1 MSGNRSVKRKS
12 GAVKSKA
19 TASSHFSSYLTNHK
33 EVAVSSLQRLL
44 KTPLSSLMTWL
55 VIAIALSLPCALF
68 IAINNLS
75 VVSSGWDGSAQIS
88 LYLNQ
93 NLSDQQTEKVI
104 KAVSTRPDVDKV
116 LYVSPEA
123 ALKEFQR
130 LSGFG
135 KVLDHLDSN
144 PLPGVLVV
152 TPSESKGSPEQLSFI
167 YKELKELKQVD
178 RAVVDMQWVHRLY
191 ALMSVIKRMA
201 YVLAIL
207 LSLGVLLVIG
217 NTIRLAIEN
226 RRDEILVVKLVGGA
240 DGFVRRPFLY
250 TGFWYGFG
258 GGLLALMIIAVSLLW
273 LSAPAKALAASYGSS
288 FELLGL
294 SFFQSVCLMVLACLL
309 GLMGA
314 WLSVARHLGD
324 IEPK

>member
-1 MSGNRSVKRKS
+1 MSKAPKRKS
-12 GAVKSKA
+12 GAVKSK
-19 TASSHFSSYLTNHK
+19 TTTSSHLESYLANHR
-33 EVAVSSLQRLL
+33 EVAKSSLTRLL

-75 VVSSGWDGSAQIS
+75 VVSNGWDGSAQIS
-88 LYLNQ
+88 LYLKQ
-93 NLSDQQTEKVI
+93 NISEQQTEQVI
-104 KAVSTRPDVDKV
+104 KKVSARSDVDKV
-116 LYVSPEA
+116 TYVSPEA
-123 ALKEFQR
+123 ALEEFQR

-135 KVLDHLDSN
+135 KVLDHLDNN

-152 TPSESKGSPEQLSFI
+152 TPVEDDSTPEQFSGT
-167 YKELKELKQVD
+167 YKQLKAMPQVD

-191 ALMSVIKRMA
+191 ALMSVIKRMG
-201 YVLAIL
+201 YVLAVL

-226 RRDEILVVKLVGGA
+226 RREEILVVKLVGGA
-240 DGFVRRPFLY
+240 DAFVRRPFLY

-258 GGLLALMIIAVSLLW
+258 GGLLALFIIAASMLW
-273 LSAPAKALAASYGSS
+273 LSAPAKALAASYESN

-294 SFFQSVCLMVLACLL
+294 SFTQSVFLLSIACALGLL
-309 GLMGA
+309 GA
-314 WLSVARHLGD
+314 WVSVARHLGE
-324 IEPK
+324 IEPR

>member
-1 MSGNRSVKRKS
+1 MSKAPKRKS

-19 TASSHFSSYLTNHK
+19 TTSSHLESYLANHR
-33 EVAVSSLQRLL
+33 EVAKSSLTRLL

-88 LYLNQ
+88 LYLKQ
-93 NLSDQQTEKVI
+93 NISEQQTEQVI
-104 KAVSTRPDVDKV
+104 KKVSVRPDVDKV
-116 LYVSPEA
+116 IYVSPEA
-123 ALKEFQR
+123 ALEEFQR

-135 KVLDHLDSN
+135 KVLDHLDNN

-152 TPSESKGSPEQLSFI
+152 TPVDDDSTPEQLSSV
-167 YKELKELKQVD
+167 YKQLKAMPQVD

-191 ALMSVIKRMA
+191 ALMSVIKRMG
-201 YVLAIL
+201 YVLAVL

-226 RRDEILVVKLVGGA
+226 RREEILVVKLVGGA
-240 DGFVRRPFLY
+240 DAFVRRPFLY

-258 GGLLALMIIAVSLLW
+258 GGLLALFIIAASMLW
-273 LSAPAKALAASYGSS
+273 LSAPAKALAESYESN

-294 SFFQSVCLMVLACLL
+294 SFMQSVFLLSVACILGLL
-309 GLMGA
+309 GA
-314 WLSVARHLGD
+314 WVSVARHLGE